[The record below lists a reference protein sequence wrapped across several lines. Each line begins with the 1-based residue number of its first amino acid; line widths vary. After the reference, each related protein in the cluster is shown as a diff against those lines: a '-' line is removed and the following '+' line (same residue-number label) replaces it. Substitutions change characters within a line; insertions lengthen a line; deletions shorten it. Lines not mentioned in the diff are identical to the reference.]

1 MRIGLE
7 IAIPSKKYTFRE
19 QMIFFGKVDEAK
31 FTSATIGKKNGN
43 SLTQWNRW
51 LTNFRFG
58 DQVVPNFW
66 ESGIKIIS
74 SSIDPAAK
82 KTTLQFSRPLIVPF
96 PQTMDLETNVNY
108 QVYLTHGIFANG
120 FNT

>member
-19 QMIFFGKVDEAK
+19 QMIFFGKVDDAK

-74 SSIDPAAK
+74 SSIDTAAK
-82 KTTLQFSRPLIVPF
+82 KTTL
-96 PQTMDLETNVNY
+96 
-108 QVYLTHGIFANG
+108 
-120 FNT
+120 